1 MLVDLWWGNVREWFG
16 SESLEDGQS
25 RRSGANARWFEGMEE
40 WHLVKEC
47 WKTCTNFGRHVASLA
62 CHLALINTPFTAY
75 LAHPLRPH
83 LLYYMFGRRPQWHL
97 KGLILRFQ
105 NEDNTNWLWNLQY
118 WFHILILFKLLCLLW
133 IEFRMHHL
141 RNLTPEGPRGVFL
154 QKRSKSTI
162 SSLRSS
168 NEILF
173 TFLHF

>member
-1 MLVDLWWGNVREWFG
+1 
-16 SESLEDGQS
+16 
-25 RRSGANARWFEGMEE
+25 MEE

-47 WKTCTNFGRHVASLA
+47 WSLYQLWKTCA
-62 CHLALINTPFTAY
+62 CHLALINTFFTAY
-75 LAHPLRPH
+75 LAHLLRPQ

-105 NEDNTNWLWNLQY
+105 NEDSTNWLWNLQY
-118 WFHILILFKLLCLLW
+118 WFHIFIFFKLLCLLW

-141 RNLTPEGPRGVFL
+141 RNLTPKGPRGVFL
-154 QKRSKSTI
+154 QKRSKSAI